1 MPGPGRRAARLAAG
15 TLVVAALI
23 FSLGAGGSGGATGP
37 ALIRLTDLQTKA
49 ETVRSP
55 VDVGS
60 VEFIQQSLF
69 GSGSKSRPIGHSIV
83 TCMAV
88 SKRERSC
95 EGSYLLPRGMVLTRC
110 ILQSR
115 LFYTAAITGGTGY
128 YNNARGTLTV
138 TETRLNPRREI
149 LIFRLTG

>member
-15 TLVVAALI
+15 TLLIAALAC
-23 FSLGAGGSGGATGP
+23 SVGTGLSGGATGP
-37 ALIRLTDLQTKA
+37 ALIRLTDLQTRAVK
-49 ETVRSP
+49 VRSP
-55 VDVGS
+55 GS
-60 VEFIQQSLF
+60 IGTMEFIQQSLF
-69 GSGSKSRPIGHSIV
+69 GSGNKSQPIGHSIV
-83 TCMAV
+83 TCMNV

-128 YNNARGTLTV
+128 YNNARGTVTV